1 MTLSAAFEQRAMWSR
16 ISEPERSANF
26 SPALTTTALREQAM
40 AKPADTTNPI
50 PKKCSVEGCER
61 KYFAKGYCSLHDG
74 RVRRTGA
81 PGPAQRLHNQPL
93 KNRTCSLEG
102 CDRRHYAKGLC
113 NLHWTRLTNGGEP
126 GPAGQVKISNG
137 ELLKWLEDHVAYD
150 GEACLTWPFCR
161 SKDGRP
167 GAARY
172 KGKQIG
178 AARLMCILAH
188 GEPPFPNADSAHS
201 CGKGH
206 EGCVAPNHLSWKTR
220 QGNVQDTYE
229 HDTIMRG
236 ERHYAARLT
245 KQDVIAIR
253 SDPRTDEELAKV
265 YECHST
271 NIHAIR
277 IRRSWK
283 HVE

>member
-1 MTLSAAFEQRAMWSR
+1 
-16 ISEPERSANF
+16 
-26 SPALTTTALREQAM
+26 
-40 AKPADTTNPI
+40 
-50 PKKCSVEGCER
+50 
-61 KYFAKGYCSLHDG
+61 
-74 RVRRTGA
+74 
-81 PGPAQRLHNQPL
+81 
-93 KNRTCSLEG
+93 
-102 CDRRHYAKGLC
+102 
-113 NLHWTRLTNGGEP
+113 
-126 GPAGQVKISNG
+126 VKISNG